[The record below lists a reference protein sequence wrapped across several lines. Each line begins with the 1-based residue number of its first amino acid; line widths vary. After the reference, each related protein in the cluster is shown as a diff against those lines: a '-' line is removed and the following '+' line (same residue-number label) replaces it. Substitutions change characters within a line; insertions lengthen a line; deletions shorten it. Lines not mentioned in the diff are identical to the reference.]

1 MCNKEMGIGE
11 KFCPGDALLLLSE
24 AAAASIW
31 QNQRL
36 SFNSGGPFDEWVE
49 IEAARKKPVKEARGC
64 QTTTTLWLHGIEVHF
79 IYVIKIGRLGPHL
92 YLKVSDS

>member
-36 SFNSGGPFDEWVE
+36 SFDSQGPFYKSKLDITCKHVV
-49 IEAARKKPVKEARGC
+49 IENVAVTA
-64 QTTTTLWLHGIEVHF
+64 
-79 IYVIKIGRLGPHL
+79 Y
-92 YLKVSDS
+92 YLS